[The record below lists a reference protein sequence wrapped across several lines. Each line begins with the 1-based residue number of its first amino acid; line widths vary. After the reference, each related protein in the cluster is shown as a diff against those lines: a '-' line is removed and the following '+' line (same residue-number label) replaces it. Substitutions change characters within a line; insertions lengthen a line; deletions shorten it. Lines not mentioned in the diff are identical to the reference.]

1 MKKTITLMLGIYL
14 SVNLL
19 LAQNLITNPGFENDP
34 TTYTVVESYK
44 NVLRRVAN
52 IKDETTQTAIPT
64 STADDISAGGIWVKK
79 ATSSGYIKS
88 IIIDTDRNA
97 GTYCAN
103 LQVQAGVASAAWY
116 NATTQQKIVGGLNN
130 TKRYIASVYAKKDPT
145 AGNVLPELWF
155 FVANGGNNNNYTIQA
170 TWVDGG
176 ANWAKYSV
184 TFDLPTWLA
193 GSQGAG
199 GDFASAW
206 TGIGVKKVTSTDY
219 SGILLDDFSFE
230 VDTTTGIANTYLK
243 GNPIITSREMFS
255 TSVSGKLDVYNVAGS
270 KILSKNIQAGENVN
284 LSSGMYLLQ
293 LTTKDGIYNQ
303 KVVL

>member
-19 LAQNLITNPGFENDP
+19 SAQNLVTNPGFENDP

-52 IKDETTQTAIPT
+52 IKDETTQTANPT
-64 STADDISAGGIWVKK
+64 STADNISSGGFWVKK

-103 LQVQAGVASAAWY
+103 LQIQAGVASAAWY

-145 AGNVLPELWF
+145 AGNVLADIWF
-155 FVANGGNNNNYTIQA
+155 FVGNGGNANNYTIQA
-170 TWVDGG
+170 TLVDGG

-193 GSQGAG
+193 TTAGAG
-199 GDFASAW
+199 GNFASAW
-206 TGIGVKKVTSTDY
+206 TGIGLKKATATDY
-219 SGILLDDFSFE
+219 AGILLDDFSFE

-243 GNPIITSREMFS
+243 GNPIITSREMIS
-255 TSVSGKLDVYNVAGS
+255 SSVNGKLDVYNVAGS
-270 KILSKNIQAGENVN
+270 IVLTKNIQSGENVN

>member
-14 SVNLL
+14 SAGLSF
-19 LAQNLITNPGFENDP
+19 AQNLVTNPGFENDP
-34 TTYTVVESYK
+34 TTYTVVDGGK
-44 NVLRRVAN
+44 NVLRRVVN
-52 IKDETTQTAIPT
+52 LKDETTTTTYPN
-64 STADDISAGGIWVKK
+64 STADNISAGGIWVKR
-79 ATSSGYIKS
+79 TNTGYVKS
-88 IIIDTDRNA
+88 IIIDTDRHA

-103 LQVQAGVASAAWY
+103 LQVNVSGTSSAWY
-116 NATTQQKIVGGLNN
+116 YATTQQKIVGGLNN
-130 TKRYIASVYAKKDPT
+130 TKRYIASVYAKIDPT
-145 AGNVLPELWF
+145 AGNVLADFWF
-155 FVANGGNNNNYTIQA
+155 FVGNGGNNNNYTIQA
-170 TWVDGG
+170 TLVDGG

-206 TGIGVKKVTSTDY
+206 TGIGLKKATATDY
-219 SGILLDDFSFE
+219 AGILLDDFSFE

-243 GNPIITSREMFS
+243 GNPIISQSKIIS
-255 TSVSGKLDVYNVAGS
+255 TTLAGKLDVYNVAGS
-270 KILSKNIQAGENVN
+270 KIISKNIQSGEDVN
-284 LSSGMYLLQ
+284 LSSGVYFLQ